1 MSKKQVMKEIFSEKI
16 NKDKI
21 YQKVLL
27 KAKEEAN
34 MNKVRNKKIIYGIT
48 SSAAVVILGF
58 GIIMGTNTLKNVQN
72 PNYGIADLSQDK
84 QSNQESLKINLN
96 INKLKNIGLA
106 SLDADIETI
115 SIDKLPEEFK
125 FMENI
130 EIPQAFK
137 QLEPYKI
144 YVRSNIDIKKYD
156 LLHDY
161 VFEYKKDDE
170 NDIRIAISTIGEPLR
185 DYHIE
190 NNDKIS
196 NIGDTNLTISQYKE
210 MYIVSFKIENK
221 YFDIETKG
229 LNENELLE
237 LLKSI
242 LTENSNRN
250 RHVEDKDINA
260 IEQPNENINIGYPD
274 YYAGKY
280 IDKNGNNVVLLCKD
294 NEANRKE
301 ICSLLGITEG
311 KTIFKTAKY
320 SYNYLEDLQSKISK
334 KMSNKEFPFVTSSA
348 LMDTTNNI
356 KVTVTSN
363 KEEDLRKL
371 KELDSIGGA
380 IDIQYNENGMSQSE
394 LLLEKD

>member
-137 QLEPYKI
+137 QL
-144 YVRSNIDIKKYD
+144 
-156 LLHDY
+156 
-161 VFEYKKDDE
+161 
-170 NDIRIAISTIGEPLR
+170 
-185 DYHIE
+185 
-190 NNDKIS
+190 
-196 NIGDTNLTISQYKE
+196 
-210 MYIVSFKIENK
+210 
-221 YFDIETKG
+221 
-229 LNENELLE
+229 
-237 LLKSI
+237 
-242 LTENSNRN
+242 
-250 RHVEDKDINA
+250 
-260 IEQPNENINIGYPD
+260 
-274 YYAGKY
+274 
-280 IDKNGNNVVLLCKD
+280 
-294 NEANRKE
+294 
-301 ICSLLGITEG
+301 
-311 KTIFKTAKY
+311 
-320 SYNYLEDLQSKISK
+320 
-334 KMSNKEFPFVTSSA
+334 
-348 LMDTTNNI
+348 
-356 KVTVTSN
+356 
-363 KEEDLRKL
+363 
-371 KELDSIGGA
+371 
-380 IDIQYNENGMSQSE
+380 
-394 LLLEKD
+394 